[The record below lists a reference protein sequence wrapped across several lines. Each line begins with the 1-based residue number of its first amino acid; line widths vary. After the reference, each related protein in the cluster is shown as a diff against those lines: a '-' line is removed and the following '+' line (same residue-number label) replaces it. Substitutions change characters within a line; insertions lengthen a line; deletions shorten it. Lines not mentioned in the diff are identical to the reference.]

1 MENRVDFKL
10 NLGFLQKQLTDE
22 IDAISVI
29 HIDINYNMDKSDSI
43 ELKILREELSELKQR
58 LKVVENTL
66 ENSTGKIN
74 TMGKNESSLAES
86 DIEINLSFSPKNSI
100 EFRVGEYGMAWLGN
114 IVLLFGIAFLVQY
127 LQNSSGQVLSLLI
140 GFISVAGIYASAYIL
155 RKTHSYLSKLFTY
168 NGHFLLYYMTLRL
181 HFFQADPLIQ
191 NNTLGLFISLT
202 VVGALFYFSIRRKSQ
217 LMTAIVLIMFLVSGI
232 IGNSTRLLLGIATL
246 TSIVSIFLYY
256 RFGWIKIVVAFIF
269 FVYLVYII
277 WLFNN
282 PFITHELQFRETH
295 EFGIIYL
302 IATWCVF
309 SLPAILPKKEN
320 ISNEVL
326 IFSLIWNALG
336 FTTLLVLIVFNYL
349 DDNKILIFSMISLF
363 CLIYSFVIQS
373 RSILKISA
381 SIYAIYG
388 FIAMSAAIYGI
399 FQLPKA
405 YMLLSIQ
412 SLLVVSMALWFRSR
426 FIVIMNTLMYFMLL
440 IFYITDPI
448 SHSSTNFSFM
458 LVAFITARV
467 INWKKDRLKLKTELL
482 RNFYLVAGFAMTLIA
497 FRHAMPDSLI
507 TVSWISTA
515 IVFFI
520 LSHLL
525 KNIKYRWLAIAVL
538 IASAINLVVVD
549 MSNINIDLRI
559 LILLL
564 LAVISITVSII
575 YTKYLIKKKE

>member
-1 MENRVDFKL
+1 M
-10 NLGFLQKQLTDE
+10 G
-22 IDAISVI
+22 
-29 HIDINYNMDKSDSI
+29 KSDSI

-66 ENSTGKIN
+66 ENAIGEIN
-74 TMGKNESSLAES
+74 PVVETESSIPES
-86 DIEINLSFSPKNSI
+86 DIDINLSFFPKNSI
-100 EFRVGEYGMAWLGN
+100 EFRVGEFGMAWLGN

-127 LQNSSGQVLSLLI
+127 LQNSGGRILSFLI
-140 GFISVAGIYASAYIL
+140 GFMSVAGIYVSAYIS
-155 RKTHSYLSKLFTY
+155 RNTHSYLSKLFTY

-181 HFFQADPLIQ
+181 HFFQANPLIQ
-191 NNTLGLFISLT
+191 NKTLGLFILFT
-202 VVGALFYFSIRRKSQ
+202 VVGALLYFSIRRKSQ

-232 IGNSTRLLLGIATL
+232 IGNSTMLLLGIATL
-246 TSIVSIFLYY
+246 TSIVSVFLYY
-256 RFGWIKIVVAFIF
+256 RFGWLKTVVAFIF
-269 FVYLVYII
+269 FVYMVFII
-277 WLFNN
+277 WLLNN
-282 PFITHELQFRETH
+282 PFITHELLFRETH

-309 SLPAILPKKEN
+309 SLPAILPEKEN

-336 FTTLLVLIVFNYL
+336 FTTLLALIVFNYL
-349 DDNKILIFSMISLF
+349 IDNKVLIFSMISLF
-363 CLIYSFVIQS
+363 CLIYSIVIQS

-412 SLLVVSMALWFRSR
+412 SFLVVSMALWFRSR
-426 FIVIMNTLMYFMLL
+426 FIVVMNTLMYFMLL
-440 IFYITDPI
+440 IFYIIDPI
-448 SHSSTNFSFM
+448 SHTSTDFSFM

-467 INWKKDRLKLKTELL
+467 INWKKDRLRLKTELL
-482 RNFYLVAGFAMTLIA
+482 RNLYLFAGLVMALIA

-520 LSHLL
+520 LGQLM
-525 KNIKYRWLAIAVL
+525 KNIKYRWLAIAAL
-538 IASAINLVVVD
+538 IASAINLLVMD
-549 MSNINIDLRI
+549 MSNINTDLRI

-564 LAVISITVSII
+564 LAVISITVSIV